1 MQFNEIKIKSI
12 LILCQSVACHRGACG
27 QNVIYCQVLKSSKEL
42 NSIWVTNANK
52 MKPEN
57 TEIVKVNVNWLNP

>member
-1 MQFNEIKIKSI
+1 MVYR
-12 LILCQSVACHRGACG
+12 SVAGLHGVCG
-27 QNVIYCQVLKSSKEL
+27 QNVIYCQVLESSKEL
-42 NSIWVTNANK
+42 NSIWETTVNK